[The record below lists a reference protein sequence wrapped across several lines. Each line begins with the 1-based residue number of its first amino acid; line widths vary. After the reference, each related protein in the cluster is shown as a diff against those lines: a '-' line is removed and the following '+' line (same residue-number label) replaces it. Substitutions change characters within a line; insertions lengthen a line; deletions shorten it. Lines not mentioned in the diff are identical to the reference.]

1 MNEQTLKDLEDQ
13 ALRDHKRGLLTRTQL
28 LNIIHRL
35 DRISHHEIK
44 GMANSQRRW
53 MLVALLQH
61 T

>member
-35 DRISHHEIK
+35 DRISHHEVK
-44 GMANSQRRW
+44 GMANPQRRW
-53 MLVALLQH
+53 MLVALL
-61 T
+61 